1 MQKDDRNVLT
11 FAAIICIT
19 CSVLLSGAAALLEKK
34 QAYNIELDRKIN
46 VLKAFGVDVVDE
58 KGKKILSGD
67 EVDGYFMDYISEI
80 VLDGKT
86 GDILPGKT
94 TADLS
99 KDDLKLK
106 TMLPLYQW
114 TEEGSV
120 KKYAFPISGKGLW
133 STLYGYMALEDDLA
147 TIIGITFYKHGETPG
162 LGGECDQPWFQ
173 KAFKG
178 KLIWGHGKLLPFEVV
193 KGGVA
198 NKYPS
203 GNDHS
208 VDGISGATITSK
220 GIQTFIRSDLVLY
233 DNYFRTIRGS

>member
-11 FAAIICIT
+11 FAAMVCIT
-19 CSVLLSGAAALLEKK
+19 CSVLLSSAAALLEKK

-46 VLKAFGVDVVDE
+46 VLKAFGVEVVDE
-58 KGKKILSGD
+58 TGKKILASE
-67 EVDGYFMDYISEI
+67 EVEGYFKDYISEV
-80 VLDGKT
+80 VLDSKT
-86 GDILPGKT
+86 GEIIPGKS

-99 KDDLKLK
+99 KDDLKQK
-106 TMLPLYQW
+106 TLLPLYQW
-114 TEEGSV
+114 TEQGSV

-133 STLYGYMALEDDLA
+133 STLYGYLALEDDLA

-162 LGGECDQPWFQ
+162 LGGECEQPWFQ
-173 KAFKG
+173 NAFKG
-178 KLIWGHGKLLPFEVV
+178 KRVWSNGKLLPFEVV

-203 GNDHS
+203 GNDHA
-208 VDGISGATITSK
+208 VDGISGATITGQ
-220 GIQTFIRSDLVLY
+220 GIETFIRSDLALY

>member
-11 FAAIICIT
+11 FAAMICIT
-19 CSVLLSGAAALLEKK
+19 CSLLLSGAAALLEKK

-58 KGKKILSGD
+58 KGKKTLSD
-67 EVDGYFMDYISEI
+67 EEVDGYFQEYISEF

-86 GDILPGKT
+86 GKIIPGRT
-94 TADLS
+94 TAELS
-99 KDDLKLK
+99 KDDLKQKSL
-106 TMLPLYQW
+106 LPLYLW
-114 TEEGSV
+114 TEQGSV

-162 LGGECDQPWFQ
+162 LGGECEQPWFQ
-173 KAFKG
+173 NAFKG
-178 KLIWGHGKLLPFEVV
+178 KRVWDKGKLLPFEVV

-203 GNDHS
+203 GNNYA
-208 VDGISGATITSK
+208 VDGISGATITSQ

-233 DNYFRTIRGS
+233 NNYFQTIRGS

>member
-11 FAAIICIT
+11 FAAIVCIT
-19 CSVLLSGAAALLEKK
+19 CSVLLSSAAALLEKK

-46 VLKAFGVDVVDE
+46 VLKAFGVEVVDE
-58 KGKKILSGD
+58 NGKKVLSSE
-67 EVDGYFMDYISEI
+67 EVDGYFKDYISEV

-86 GDILPGKT
+86 GEIIPGKT
-94 TADLS
+94 TAVLS
-99 KDDLKLK
+99 KDDLKRK
-106 TMLPLYQW
+106 TLLPLYQW
-114 TEEGSV
+114 TEQGSV

-133 STLYGYMALEDDLA
+133 STLYGYMALEDNLA

-162 LGGECDQPWFQ
+162 LGGECEQPWFQ
-173 KAFKG
+173 NAFKG
-178 KLIWGHGKLLPFEVV
+178 KRVWGNGKLLPFEVV

-203 GNDHS
+203 GNDHA
-208 VDGISGATITSK
+208 VDGISGATTTGQ
-220 GIQTFIRSDLVLY
+220 GIQTFIRSDLALY

>member
-11 FAAIICIT
+11 FAAIVCIT
-19 CSVLLSGAAALLEKK
+19 CSVLLSGAAALLEKR

-58 KGKKILSGD
+58 KGRKILTGD
-67 EVDGYFMDYISEI
+67 EVDGYFKEYISEV

-86 GDILPGKT
+86 GDIIRGKT
-94 TADLS
+94 TTDLS
-99 KDDLKLK
+99 MNDLKRK
-106 TMLPLYQW
+106 TMLPLYKW
-114 TEEGSV
+114 TEKGSV

-133 STLYGYMALEDDLA
+133 STLYGYMALEDDLS

-173 KAFKG
+173 NAFKG
-178 KLIWGHGKLLPFEVV
+178 KLVWENGKLLPFEVV
-193 KGGVA
+193 KGEVA

-203 GNDHS
+203 GNDHA

-220 GIQTFIRSDLVLY
+220 GIQTFLRSDLALY